1 MSAWRWGEGAL
12 DLILTN
18 ECMGQRTSS
27 QWSLGDVVVPIK
39 ARPILPLPQGNGGNK
54 SWWNAM
60 SQLFLNLA
68 GWPWTSSFTHLGP
81 ESLHLWKE
89 RWTWGSAGA
98 LPAQRPLS
106 DIWSWSSTLSFKSHW
121 AWSFQMLSNIP
132 LYQPLTTPFLSC
144 SPTSQAPC
152 SPRNPILPMVPRAQ
166 KWNPSSP
173 SWLHLPSPPSG
184 AQSRPVF
191 N

>member
-1 MSAWRWGEGAL
+1 MVQCYVP
-12 DLILTN
+12 DL
-18 ECMGQRTSS
+18 S
-27 QWSLGDVVVPIK
+27 Q
-39 ARPILPLPQGNGGNK
+39 
-54 SWWNAM
+54 
-60 SQLFLNLA
+60 LA

-98 LPAQRPLS
+98 LQAQWPLS

-121 AWSFQMLSNIP
+121 AWSFQMLSNTP
-132 LYQPLTTPFLSC
+132 LYQSLTTPFPSC
-144 SPTSQAPC
+144 SPTSQASC

-173 SWLHLPSPPSG
+173 SWLHLPLHQAEHRAGQYLISLQYYIS
-184 AQSRPVF
+184 SKFF
-191 N
+191 NLFNKIKLKHIHPTNPLTMAPICVLSDGE